1 MEIPLKEVIKEYEKG
16 VPLKEI
22 SRKMTTSISMLKSE
36 LLRYKGK
43 KGKEILLKELRKE
56 NPMINIIIEEYQKGK
71 KVEQLSERYGI
82 TKERIY
88 HLIGQYQMI
97 TNETILVGNK
107 QGSGNARDDLQIE
120 KIIEG
125 YRNGDPWSKLEN
137 DNNASA
143 TAIRK
148 RIDRYI
154 EEKGNQIVEERENEI
169 NQRKIRTQSQINE
182 IKNRREQGE
191 PFESIASDYNVSA
204 TTIQKRLRE
213 YRLQTEQVD
222 LNEHNENV
230 ETEQANPNGDN
241 ENVKTEENS
250 PEIINLNM
258 IINYFRLGYNLDKVQ
273 KFAEKK
279 GYHINES
286 DIETARKI
294 ENGELKV
301 ASEASIAKI
310 IKKYEYSYEKLVKIG
325 KQKGYVITFESYV
338 SGKTYINIKNQ
349 EERSKKSLE
358 GEEK

>member
-1 MEIPLKEVIKEYEKG
+1 MEIPLKQVIEEYERG
-16 VPLKEI
+16 VSLKEI
-22 SRKMTTSISMLKSE
+22 STKTHKSISMMKSRM
-36 LLRYKGK
+36 LMYGGK
-43 KGKEILLKELRKE
+43 KGEEILLKELRKE
-56 NPMINIIIEEYQKGK
+56 NSMIDIIIEEYQKGE

-82 TKERIY
+82 TEQRIY
-88 HLIGQYQMI
+88 HLIRQYQMI

-125 YRNGDPWSKLEN
+125 YRNGEPWSKLEN

-148 RIDRYI
+148 RVNRYI
-154 EEKGNQIVEERENEI
+154 EENGDQIVEERENAI
-169 NQRKIRTQSQINE
+169 KQRNMRTQSQINE

-191 PFESIASDYNVSA
+191 TYESIASNCNVSA
-204 TTIQKRLRE
+204 TTIRKRLIE
-213 YRLQTEQVD
+213 ARLQTEQVN
-222 LNEHNENV
+222 LNGYNENV
-230 ETEQANPNGDN
+230 ETEQVDFYKHN
-241 ENVKTEENS
+241 ENVETKEDS
-250 PEIINLNM
+250 PKVINLNM
-258 IINYFRLGYNLDKVQ
+258 IINYFRLGYNFDKIQ

-286 DIETARKI
+286 DIEIARKI

-301 ASEASIAKI
+301 ASEVSIAEI
-310 IKKYEYSYEKLVKIG
+310 IKKYEYSYEELVKIG
-325 KQKGYVITFESYV
+325 KQKGYVITFESYI
-338 SGKTYINIKNQ
+338 SGKMYIDIKNR